1 MIYLLVLDE
10 NKTIIGLKLLF
21 VVLLVSYGVL
31 DENKTIIGLK
41 FVWFRI
47 RVQVDEDENKTI
59 IGLKFY
65 LYPHGNDKCP
75 R

>member
-41 FVWFRI
+41 LVIFVP
-47 RVQVDEDENKTI
+47 
-59 IGLKFY
+59 Y
-65 LYPHGNDKCP
+65 LRFKYG
-75 R
+75 